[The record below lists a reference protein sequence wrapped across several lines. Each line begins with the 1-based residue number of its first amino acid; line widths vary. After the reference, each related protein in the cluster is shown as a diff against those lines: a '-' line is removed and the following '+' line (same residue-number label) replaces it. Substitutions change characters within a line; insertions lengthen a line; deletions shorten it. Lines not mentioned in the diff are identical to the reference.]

1 MLGILSQQQPSQDAL
16 QAAAAFV
23 ASIAP
28 SMYDSLLSACVNMH
42 HQRTGTCTLSSAIA
56 SNLHPQTFRPRIICY
71 PVSGIQATRPS
82 SVSAACGTAVA
93 SGCPRPLRLLRP
105 IYCLKRWFS
114 RQNSP
119 VVFVGAN
126 PKPPVFLFAGFA
138 ISRRRPKR
146 AECSSRRQVIRWSE
160 MRCTEC
166 AFIVFFFTRHY
177 LNRCCA
183 INVHFLFCNFHT
195 LLIHFACSA
204 KYLSP
209 VLGAD
214 ATPVPCHTDH
224 NLQSASRVPL
234 SAS

>member
-1 MLGILSQQQPSQDAL
+1 MRQY
-16 QAAAAFV
+16 
-23 ASIAP
+23 AS
-28 SMYDSLLSACVNMH
+28 
-42 HQRTGTCTLSSAIA
+42 CTLSSAIA
-56 SNLHPQTFRPRIICY
+56 SNLHPQTFRPRIICC

-105 IYCLKRWFS
+105 IYCLKRWFP

-119 VVFVGAN
+119 VVFAGAN
-126 PKPPVFLFAGFA
+126 PKPPVFFVAGFA
-138 ISRRRPKR
+138 ISRRRHER

-160 MRCTEC
+160 MRTEN

-177 LNRCCA
+177 PNRCCA
-183 INVHFLFCNFHT
+183 IHVHFLFCNFHT
-195 LLIHFACSA
+195 LLILFACSA

-214 ATPVPCHTDH
+214 ATPVPFHTDH
-224 NLQSASRVPL
+224 NLQSSTRMTL

>member
-1 MLGILSQQQPSQDAL
+1 MEPKVCGFISCEFIVFGRFEGQRLHLLGILSQQQPSQDAL

-42 HQRTGTCTLSSAIA
+42 HQRTGTLSSAIA

-105 IYCLKRWFS
+105 IYCLKRWFP

-119 VVFVGAN
+119 VVFAGAN
-126 PKPPVFLFAGFA
+126 PKPLVFFFAGFA
-138 ISRRRPKR
+138 ISRRRLKR
-146 AECSSRRQVIRWSE
+146 AECSSRRQVI
-160 MRCTEC
+160 
-166 AFIVFFFTRHY
+166 
-177 LNRCCA
+177 
-183 INVHFLFCNFHT
+183 
-195 LLIHFACSA
+195 
-204 KYLSP
+204 
-209 VLGAD
+209 
-214 ATPVPCHTDH
+214 
-224 NLQSASRVPL
+224 
-234 SAS
+234 